1 MRVAHVVTSYY
12 PRLGGVETHVRRIA
26 EACAVAGDQVT
37 VLTHATGTAPPA
49 AEVGGVRVLR
59 FPRTVRS
66 VRYPLS
72 LPFLRYLVTH
82 PGDFDVVHAHG
93 YYTLAGHAAA
103 RSGLPFVFTPHY
115 HGTGRATG
123 AALVH
128 RLYRPA
134 GVWVLANADAVICT
148 SQDERNLIVGDFLTV
163 ARKIRVIRDGTDLC
177 TPAAL
182 ASGEASATSTTG
194 AGRAWPPS
202 WREAA
207 AQTRELYAW
216 VAARGHRVRHE
227 EPVRSMPCALRDRS
241 GALLIREGKSSAD

>member
-1 MRVAHVVTSYY
+1 MRIAHVVASYY
-12 PRLGGVETHVRRIA
+12 PRRGEVETHVRRIA

-59 FPRTVRS
+59 FPGNVRS
-66 VRYPLS
+66 LRSPLS

-115 HGTGRATG
+115 HGTGRAMA

-148 SQDERNLIVGDFLTV
+148 SRGERDLIVGDFLTV
-163 ARKIRVIRDGTDLC
+163 ARKIRVIREGTDLS
-177 TPAAL
+177 TPSAL
-182 ASGEASATSTTG
+182 TSGEASATSTTG
-194 AGRAWPPS
+194 TGQAWPPS
-202 WREAA
+202 WSEAA

-216 VAARGHRVRHE
+216 VAARGHRVRHG
-227 EPVRSMPCALRDRS
+227 EPVRPVPCALRDRS
-241 GALLIREGKSSAD
+241 GALLT